1 MNKPKT
7 YTTVKYR
14 GEAEL
19 IEKKSRFIGHAIPI
33 KTEEEAQMF
42 ISDMRSKY
50 YDATHNVYAYVLQEN
65 NIARFSDDG
74 EPGGTA
80 GLPMMEVLKKE
91 GLFDVCVVVT
101 RYFGG
106 ILLGAGGLV
115 RAYTAAAKLA
125 IDKAGIVTYEKFCE
139 IRLVL
144 SYSDYQKLLAKLSV
158 YNAKIDNTEFGEDV
172 TIDIAMRIVNEE
184 RFYTFVR
191 ELFND
196 RVKPERIGER
206 YDIE

>member
-33 KTEEEAQMF
+33 NTEEEAQMF

-80 GLPMMEVLKKE
+80 GMPVMEVLKQE
-91 GLFDVCVVVT
+91 NITDCLIVVT

-106 ILLGAGGLV
+106 TLLGAGGLV
-115 RAYTAAAKLA
+115 RAYSKSAKMAVLDAEITEKVYCYGVEITAGYDLLGKLRY
-125 IDKAGIVTYEKFCE
+125 IVENGGHILDDIIY
-139 IRLVL
+139 
-144 SYSDYQKLLAKLSV
+144 
-158 YNAKIDNTEFGEDV
+158 GEDI
-172 TIDIAMRIVNEE
+172 TIKAYIKYDFLDKFKKEITEATGGKTEVII
-184 RFYTFVR
+184 T
-191 ELFND
+191 
-196 RVKPERIGER
+196 GEK
-206 YDIE
+206 YV

>member
-80 GLPMMEVLKKE
+80 GMPVMEVLKQE
-91 GLFDVCVVVT
+91 NITDCLIVVT

-106 ILLGAGGLV
+106 TLLGAGGLV
-115 RAYTAAAKLA
+115 RAYSKSAKMAVLDAEITEKVYCYGVELTAGYDLLGKLRY
-125 IDKAGIVTYEKFCE
+125 IVENGGH
-139 IRLVL
+139 IL
-144 SYSDYQKLLAKLSV
+144 DDIV
-158 YNAKIDNTEFGEDV
+158 YGEDI
-172 TIDIAMRIVNEE
+172 TIKAYIKYDFLDKFKKEITEATGGKTEVII
-184 RFYTFVR
+184 T
-191 ELFND
+191 
-196 RVKPERIGER
+196 GEK
-206 YDIE
+206 YV